1 MHLGIVKS
9 IIKFDFS
16 NTFSE
21 FKSIFIPFIFL
32 FIFLFSVKATIL
44 KLLSLLTDFIKTAA
58 PIVQQVRQANQDR
71 NKLKKNVDA
80 FGLAQE
86 GVANNIQQPQD
97 DIEAVVGEVQQDN
110 AILEAEA
117 RKESEDKTKSKK
129 FRQDAKD
136 AAIVFGEGG
145 FIANEELN
153 SINNVKDFSK
163 QVEGLFSVAI
173 KDDRFSSLDN
183 KILKDIATRD
193 EALIHL
199 DGIEAI
205 MYQKYV
211 QQRRGLGLPE
221 LSDGQLYKYLAP
233 EVYRVKEAI
242 LLKWDENRELEL
254 AKNKAVRDNNAI
266 TTMLQNKDT
275 IANDVLGETGW
286 ITNKKA
292 FYQALGA
299 SPAVASLR
307 AFDDF
312 TDIVVKLIED
322 QNINIE
328 PKIKNKYFLNL

>member
-1 MHLGIVKS
+1 MTSSYRNPDPNRMGATNYLS
-9 IIKFDFS
+9 TDADL
-16 NTFSE
+16 SE
-21 FKSIFIPFIFL
+21 AVNKQIDVNIQDTRNFYDQMVELEKQRFEQRDQNL
-32 FIFLFSVKATIL
+32 A
-44 KLLSLLTDFIKTAA
+44 LLTDFIKTAA

-97 DIEAVVGEVQQDN
+97 EIEAVVGEVQQDN

-153 SINNVKDFSK
+153 SVNNVKDFSK

-173 KDDRFSSLDN
+173 KDDRFESLDN
-183 KILKDIATRD
+183 KILKDIPTRD

-205 MYQKYV
+205 MYQKFV

-275 IANDVLGETGW
+275 IANDVLGKTGW

-292 FYQALGA
+292 Y
-299 SPAVASLR
+299 
-307 AFDDF
+307 
-312 TDIVVKLIED
+312 
-322 QNINIE
+322 
-328 PKIKNKYFLNL
+328 